1 MSKKNILLAIT
12 NAYWF
17 IDVQSAEQLGHNVAA
32 VLSGKD
38 FWNEKH
44 KASSEFLI
52 IEPKSSLSAGGSYL
66 SDSLKS
72 AKSGSIAVIDINGPI
87 MKYDNCGD
95 AGSKTFEDLVK
106 QADANPNI
114 IGIIFPIASGGG
126 EVAGTQS
133 LAQVIKNV
141 SKPTVTIAED
151 IMASAAYWIGS
162 STDFIFANTGT
173 AQIGSI
179 GTMASFK
186 DMRPM
191 WEAQGIKF
199 HEIYASA
206 STSKNSDYTEALLG
220 NYDPIIKNILNPL
233 NQEFMNAVKANRG
246 DKLNADMTLKGQM
259 YTANDALKYGLID
272 AIGNLQDA
280 VVKINELASGE
291 VVLTQTHK
299 TENQINMKKITLL
312 ASHAFLIALSGA
324 SISAGETSVEVDAD
338 DLLGKV
344 NAALATSAE
353 VKTSLD
359 AVTEKLTA
367 AEQKATDAEAKATT
381 SANALTTAEAK
392 IRSLETA
399 GSTSAT
405 STATIEKL
413 EADAKVSYRTAAD
426 DELAEKKAK
435 MQTEFK

>member
-17 IDVQSAEQLGHNVAA
+17 IDVHSAEQLGHNVAS
-32 VLSGKD
+32 VLSGKY

-44 KASSEFLI
+44 KASAEFLI
-52 IEPKSSLSAGGSYL
+52 IEPKGSLTGSYL

-72 AKSGSIAVIDINGPI
+72 AKAGSIAVIDINGPI
-87 MKYDNCGD
+87 MKHDNCGD
-95 AGSKTFEDLVK
+95 AGSKTFEELVK

-114 IGIIFPIASGGG
+114 TGIIFQVASGGG

-133 LAQVIKNV
+133 LANVIKNV
-141 SKPTVTIAED
+141 SKPTVCVAED

-191 WEAQGIKF
+191 WEAQGVKF

-206 STSKNSDYTEALLG
+206 STAKNTDYTEALGG

-246 DKLNADMTLKGQM
+246 DKLNTEMTLKGQM

-280 VVKINELASGE
+280 IVKINQLASGE
-291 VVLTQTHK
+291 LVLTQTHK

-312 ASHAFLIALSGA
+312 ASHAALLALCGV

-338 DLLGKV
+338 DLLTKV
-344 NAALATSAE
+344 NAALSTSVEA
-353 VKTSLD
+353 KTSLD
-359 AVTEKLTA
+359 AVTEKLTV

-381 SANALTTAEAK
+381 SANALGTAEAK

-399 GSTSAT
+399 GNTNAS
-405 STATIEKL
+405 STATTEKL
-413 EADAKVSYRTAAD
+413 DTAEKVSYHTTAD
-426 DELAEKKAK
+426 DDLARAKKAVFG
-435 MQTEFK
+435 E